1 MTGGWENLLPL
12 VAIVLLIVA
21 GAPLLWLSNRWIEQR
36 RECSGHAAIASQLE
50 GQNRTER
57 LKAPKSSASPWVS
70 NSRVRNTWV

>member
-36 RECSGHAAIASQLE
+36 WS
-50 GQNRTER
+50 
-57 LKAPKSSASPWVS
+57 APGMPRSLPSL
-70 NSRVRNTWV
+70 RVRTARKG